1 MPRAKTR
8 TPELRDHV
16 LRVALDMLAS
26 EGVAG
31 FTTRRVAA
39 AASTSTPA
47 VYELFGDKAG
57 LLRELFFEGFRQLR
71 RYYEAAPLSDDP
83 IEDVV
88 ALTRLYR
95 RFATENPQLMRMMFS
110 QPFAAFDP
118 GPDEA
123 RAGGE
128 IRELIVDR
136 IRRAVDAGALEGDE
150 TDIAHGLLALMVGL
164 GDAEAASRL
173 GPRLVADQADQAASE
188 VAAEPMRTRKLSQ

>member
-1 MPRAKTR
+1 
-8 TPELRDHV
+8 
-16 LRVALDMLAS
+16 MLAS

-57 LLRELFFEGFRQLR
+57 LLRELFYEGFRQLR

-88 ALTRLYR
+88 ALTHLYR

-110 QPFAAFDP
+110 QPFATFDP

-128 IRELIVDR
+128 IRELIVGR
-136 IRRAVDAGALEGDE
+136 IRRAVDAGALAGDE

-164 GDAEAASRL
+164 GDAESASRL
-173 GPRLVADQADQAASE
+173 GRSKASVDRRWDQTVRALLRGHVPTTA
-188 VAAEPMRTRKLSQ
+188 P